1 MRSARSALTLAL
13 AIALAAFPL
22 PAAASDV
29 EDAADDGEIRVCV
42 RWGAEAE
49 PPKPNNDLVGVACQF
64 VCVRWDADTETPK
77 AYDPIEGDACT
88 VAGMAD
94 AATDPPENEPFALL
108 HHAIRQL
115 QADIDASGLT
125 TEPPAPLRW
134 QITVAGPNH
143 LYYAALGLLRN
154 TSGVVSPGVPGGI
167 ACLASD
173 APLKNAATLNVVTKA
188 VVCVNNQLRQRLGIA
203 VAARA
208 ASSAPQRATGE
219 SALRMAARMLERLL
233 AIGRALPVETTPSD
247 IYDRLDDAAGNLAGL
262 AQESLPPLPVPSKQ
276 AKNAADVYRLVFRCL
291 RLSQVLEVKRNI
303 ERRQRGTL
311 ALSQWHGV
319 DVAPNAPSL
328 QINIV
333 KDAGSAG
340 VDLAHVYDLAT
351 LLAAQLGAI
360 GDGGNREAV
369 RAVRAHARPPE
380 ATLSDVFGLAIALE
394 AQLMKMT
401 GITGAS
407 VGRGTG

>member
-1 MRSARSALTLAL
+1 MRSARSALTLVL
-13 AIALAAFPL
+13 AIALAALPP

-29 EDAADDGEIRVCV
+29 ADPGDDGEIRVCV

-49 PPKPNNDLVGVACQF
+49 TPKEADLVGLACQF
-64 VCVRWDADTETPK
+64 VCVRWDDDTETPK

-88 VAGMAD
+88 VAGTAG

-108 HHAIRQL
+108 HHAVRQL
-115 QADIDASGLT
+115 EADIDASIDHRA
-125 TEPPAPLRW
+125 PVPLRW

-154 TSGVVSPGVPGGI
+154 TSGVPGGI

-203 VAARA
+203 AAARA
-208 ASSAPQRATGE
+208 ASSAPQQATGE
-219 SALRMAARMLERLL
+219 SALQMAARMLERLM

-262 AQESLPPLPVPSKQ
+262 AQESLPPLPAPSKQ
-276 AKNAADVYRLVFRCL
+276 AKNAADVYRLVFRNL

-328 QINIV
+328 QINMA
-333 KDAGSAG
+333 KDGAAG
-340 VDLAHVYDLAT
+340 VDLADVYDLAT

-360 GDGGNREAV
+360 GDGGKPE
-369 RAVRAHARPPE
+369 AVRAHARPPE

>member
-13 AIALAAFPL
+13 AIALVAFPL

-29 EDAADDGEIRVCV
+29 EDAADDGEIRVCM

-49 PPKPNNDLVGVACQF
+49 PPKPNDLVGVACQF

-88 VAGMAD
+88 VAGTAG

-108 HHAIRQL
+108 HHAVRQL
-115 QADIDASGLT
+115 EADIDASRLT
-125 TEPPAPLRW
+125 TDPRAPLRW

-154 TSGVVSPGVPGGI
+154 TSGTGGI

-173 APLKNAATLNVVTKA
+173 APLKNAATLNVVTNA

-203 VAARA
+203 AAARA
-208 ASSAPQRATGE
+208 ASSVPQQATGE
-219 SALRMAARMLERLL
+219 SALQMAARMLERLM

-262 AQESLPPLPVPSKQ
+262 AQESLPPLALAGAKQ
-276 AKNAADVYRLVFRCL
+276 AAKNAADVYRLVFRNL

-328 QINIV
+328 QINIA
-333 KDAGSAG
+333 KDGAAG
-340 VDLAHVYDLAT
+340 VDLADVYDLAT

-360 GDGGNREAV
+360 GDGGDRE
-369 RAVRAHARPPE
+369 AVRAHARPPE
-380 ATLSDVFGLAIALE
+380 ATLSDVFGLATALE

>member
-1 MRSARSALTLAL
+1 MRSARSVLTLVL
-13 AIALAAFPL
+13 AIALAAFPR
-22 PAAASDV
+22 PAAALDV
-29 EDAADDGEIRVCV
+29 DDAADDGEIRVCV

-49 PPKPNNDLVGVACQF
+49 TPKAADLVGVACQF

-154 TSGVVSPGVPGGI
+154 TSGGPGGSGGI

-173 APLKNAATLNVVTKA
+173 APKKNAATLNVVTKA

-203 VAARA
+203 AAARA
-208 ASSAPQRATGE
+208 ASSAPQQATGE
-219 SALRMAARMLERLL
+219 SALQMAARMLERLM

-262 AQESLPPLPVPSKQ
+262 AQESLPPLPAPSKQ
-276 AKNAADVYRLVFRCL
+276 AKDAADVYRLVFRCL

-333 KDAGSAG
+333 KDAGAAG

-369 RAVRAHARPPE
+369 RAHARPPE

-401 GITGAS
+401 GVS

>member
-1 MRSARSALTLAL
+1 MRSARSVLALVL
-13 AIALAAFPL
+13 AIAFFGGHPP
-22 PAAASDV
+22 PAAALDV
-29 EDAADDGEIRVCV
+29 EDPGDDGEIRVCV

-49 PPKPNNDLVGVACQF
+49 TPKEADLVGLACQF

-88 VAGMAD
+88 VAGTAD

-108 HHAIRQL
+108 HHAVRQL
-115 QADIDASGLT
+115 EADIDASLLT

-154 TSGVVSPGVPGGI
+154 TSGVSPGVPGGI

-203 VAARA
+203 AAARA
-208 ASSAPQRATGE
+208 ASSAPQQATGE
-219 SALRMAARMLERLL
+219 SALQMAARMLERLM
-233 AIGRALPVETTPSD
+233 AIGRALPVETTASD
-247 IYDRLDDAAGNLAGL
+247 IYDRLENAAGNLAGL
-262 AQESLPPLPVPSKQ
+262 AQESLPPLPAPSKQ
-276 AKNAADVYRLVFRCL
+276 AKNAADVYRLVFRNL

-333 KDAGSAG
+333 KDAGAAG
-340 VDLAHVYDLAT
+340 VDLADVYDLAT

-369 RAVRAHARPPE
+369 RAHARPPE
-380 ATLSDVFGLAIALE
+380 ATLSDVFGLATALE

>member
-1 MRSARSALTLAL
+1 MVAAWPIRSARSALALVLAS
-13 AIALAAFPL
+13 ALAALPTT
-22 PAAASDV
+22 PAAALDV
-29 EDAADDGEIRVCV
+29 EDAGDDGEIRVLCV
-42 RWGAEAE
+42 RGVEAE
-49 PPKPNNDLVGVACQF
+49 TTQSGDLAGVACQF
-64 VCVRWDADTETPK
+64 VCVAWDADTETPK
-77 AYDPIEGDACT
+77 AYDPIDGHACT
-88 VAGMAD
+88 VAGTAD
-94 AATDPPENEPFALL
+94 AATDPPENKPFALL

-115 QADIDASGLT
+115 QADIDVRLT

-143 LYYAALGLLRN
+143 LYYAALSLLRN
-154 TSGVVSPGVPGGI
+154 TSGSRAGRSANGT
-167 ACLASD
+167 CLASD
-173 APLKNAATLNVVTKA
+173 APEKNAATLDVVTNA

-203 VAARA
+203 AAARA
-208 ASSAPQRATGE
+208 ASSAPQQATGE
-219 SALRMAARMLERLL
+219 SALQVAARMLERLM
-233 AIGRALPVETTPSD
+233 ATGRALPVETTPSD
-247 IYDRLDDAAGNLAGL
+247 IYDRLEDALGNLAGL
-262 AQESLPPLPVPSKQ
+262 AKESLPPLPPPSKQ
-276 AKNAADVYRLVFRCL
+276 AKNAADVYTLVFRCL
-291 RLSQVLEVKRNI
+291 RLSQVLEVKRNM

-319 DVAPNAPSL
+319 EVAPNAPSL
-328 QINIV
+328 QINIA

-369 RAVRAHARPPE
+369 RAHARPSE

-401 GITGAS
+401 GVTG
-407 VGRGTG
+407 RR

>member
-1 MRSARSALTLAL
+1 MVAGWQRSARSALALVLAS
-13 AIALAAFPL
+13 ALAALPTTT
-22 PAAASDV
+22 PAAALDV
-29 EDAADDGEIRVCV
+29 EDAGDDGEIRVLCV
-42 RWGAEAE
+42 RGVEAE
-49 PPKPNNDLVGVACQF
+49 TTQRGDLAGVACQF
-64 VCVRWDADTETPK
+64 VCVAWDADTETPK
-77 AYDPIEGDACT
+77 AYDPIDGHACT
-88 VAGMAD
+88 VAGTAD
-94 AATDPPENEPFALL
+94 AATDPPENKPFALL

-115 QADIDASGLT
+115 QADIDVRLT

-143 LYYAALGLLRN
+143 LYYAALSLLRN
-154 TSGVVSPGVPGGI
+154 TSGAAGPGEARNGT
-167 ACLASD
+167 CLASD
-173 APLKNAATLNVVTKA
+173 ASEKNAATLDVVTNA

-203 VAARA
+203 AAARA
-208 ASSAPQRATGE
+208 ASSAPQQATGE
-219 SALRMAARMLERLL
+219 SALQVAARMLERLM
-233 AIGRALPVETTPSD
+233 ATGRALPVETTPSD
-247 IYDRLDDAAGNLAGL
+247 IYDRLEDARGNLAGL
-262 AQESLPPLPVPSKQ
+262 AQESLPPLPPPSKQ

-319 DVAPNAPSL
+319 EVAPNAPSL
-328 QINIV
+328 QINIA

-369 RAVRAHARPPE
+369 RAVRAHARPSE

-401 GITGAS
+401 GVTG
-407 VGRGTG
+407 RR